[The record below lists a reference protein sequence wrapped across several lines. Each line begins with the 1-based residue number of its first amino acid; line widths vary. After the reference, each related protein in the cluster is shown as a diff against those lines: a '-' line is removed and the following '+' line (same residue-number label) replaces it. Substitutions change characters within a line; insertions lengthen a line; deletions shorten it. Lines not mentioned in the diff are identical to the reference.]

1 MFNIADGGFTELH
14 TLWTTEEDAALNRH
28 SKLNEIWHSRC
39 ALRFEHLN
47 PNLGRS
53 VAAINIKLKHIINTW
68 YEFHLH
74 HHTLEEFQKKFA
86 IDQVLCSVKR
96 DRLYLTL
103 PTLK

>member
-1 MFNIADGGFTELH
+1 MYGCKFPKEPYKGIISVVKLLL
-14 TLWTTEEDAALNRH
+14 TLTTFI
-28 SKLNEIWHSRC
+28 LNEIWHSRC

-47 PNLGRS
+47 PNHGRS
-53 VAAINIKLKHIINTW
+53 VAAINTKLKHIINTW